1 MTTPQ
6 SLAKIGADLALT
18 RATGTPGGAALEAAD
33 SWGTVDLAIG
43 PGGRWARRPV
53 ADVQDLGVVE
63 GRHNLGQALIIRL
76 LTPLGGLAL
85 LGHQD
90 YGSRLVELVG
100 RTNDEATR
108 NLARLYV
115 LQALAQEPRVH
126 PPQDLPVTVAEGR
139 PDSVLIQLSVVPV
152 GDDDPLALALE
163 VAL

>member
-1 MTTPQ
+1 LYT
-6 SLAKIGADLALT
+6 KIGADLALT
-18 RATGTPGGAALEAAD
+18 RATGTPSGVALEAAD
-33 SWGTVDLAIG
+33 SWGSVDLAAG

-63 GRHNLGQALIIRL
+63 GRQNLGQALIVRL
-76 LTPLGGLAL
+76 LTPLGGLTP
-85 LGHQD
+85 LGHPG

-100 RTNDEATR
+100 RRNDEATR

-115 LQALAQEPRVH
+115 LQALAQEVRIH
-126 PPQDLPVTVAEGR
+126 PPQDLSVTVAEER